1 MLTEQIKFDH
11 TTGNIQSA
19 FGLTDD
25 RAHEITGS
33 IYFTEID
40 KAFTAQSL
48 YEDLDEAPKEF
59 TSKTAVLATV
69 LEDLNTNEEALYA
82 TFEWSKH
89 VILKSTDSNYGGMLG
104 MMTMLYMTS
113 GQNKKKFIK
122 SFVKKINE
130 VKSSMDDEDD
140 E

>member
-1 MLTEQIKFDH
+1 MLTEKITFDH

-19 FGLTDD
+19 FGLTED
-25 RAHEITGS
+25 RATEITGS
-33 IYFTEID
+33 ILFTEID

-69 LEDLNTNEEALYA
+69 LEDLNSNEEALYA

-89 VILKSTDSNYGGMLG
+89 IIMKSSNSEYGGLLG

-122 SFVKKINE
+122 SFVNKINE
-130 VKSSMDDEDD
+130 VKSSMDDGDD